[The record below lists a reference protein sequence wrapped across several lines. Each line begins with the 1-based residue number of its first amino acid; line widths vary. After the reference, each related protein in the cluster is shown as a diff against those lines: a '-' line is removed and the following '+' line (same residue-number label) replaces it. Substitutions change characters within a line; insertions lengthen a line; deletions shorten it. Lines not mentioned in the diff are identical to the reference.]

1 MKKMLKVFAVA
12 LLTVSLMVS
21 MAMNVTAEEAM
32 EAIVEVVESEQAFAE
47 EAIAV
52 EEPVLEEITIEEQI
66 AEETTEEA
74 TIEAQVIEETS
85 EVVEEVVE
93 EAVEVVVAEVVE
105 EAVEA
110 PVRTV
115 SFTFS
120 WEGDKVAYGDEIKLV
135 PILSGYEGANY
146 ELVWQYSTDNANWID
161 YTTGDAS
168 YTLTEENVSWYW
180 RLVVNTV
187 EDQAA

>member
-21 MAMNVTAEEAM
+21 MAMNVSAEEAV
-32 EAIVEVVESEQAFAE
+32 EAIVEV
-47 EAIAV
+47 
-52 EEPVLEEITIEEQI
+52 IEEETI
-66 AEETTEEA
+66 AE
-74 TIEAQVIEETS
+74 EAQVIEET
-85 EVVEEVVE
+85 VEEITVE
-93 EAVEVVVAEVVE
+93 EQIAEEQVIEEVSEEIVEAATEEQVAEVVE
-105 EAVEA
+105 A
-110 PVRTV
+110 PVRKV

-120 WEGDKVAYGDEIKLV
+120 WDGDEVNYGDEIKLV
-135 PILSGYEGANY
+135 AVLSGYEGLDY
-146 ELVWQYSTDNANWID
+146 ELVWQHSTDNANWID

-187 EDQAA
+187 EEQAA

>member
-1 MKKMLKVFAVA
+1 MKKMLKVMAVA
-12 LLTVSLMVS
+12 MLTVSMMVS
-21 MAMNVTAEEAM
+21 MAMNVSAEEAI
-32 EAIVEVVESEQAFAE
+32 EAVVETIVEEQAFAE
-47 EAIAV
+47 EAIA
-52 EEPVLEEITIEEQI
+52 
-66 AEETTEEA
+66 EEA
-74 TIEAQVIEETS
+74 VIEEA
-85 EVVEEVVE
+85 VEETAVE
-93 EAVEVVVAEVVE
+93 EAVVE
-105 EAVEA
+105 EA

-120 WEGDKVAYGDEIKLV
+120 WDGDEVTYGDEIKLV
-135 PILSGYEGANY
+135 PILDGYEGAAY

-187 EDQAA
+187 EEQAA

>member
-21 MAMNVTAEEAM
+21 MAMNVSAEEAV
-32 EAIVEVVESEQAFAE
+32 EAIVEVIEEES
-47 EAIAV
+47 AIA
-52 EEPVLEEITIEEQI
+52 E
-66 AEETTEEA
+66 
-74 TIEAQVIEETS
+74 EAQVIEEA
-85 EVVEEVVE
+85 VEEIAVE
-93 EAVEVVVAEVVE
+93 EQIVEEQVIEEVSEEIVEAATEEQVAEVVE
-105 EAVEA
+105 A
-110 PVRTV
+110 PVRKV

-120 WEGDKVAYGDEIKLV
+120 WDGDEVNYGDEIKLV
-135 PILSGYEGANY
+135 AVLSGYEGLDY
-146 ELVWQYSTDNANWID
+146 ELVWQHSTDNANWID

-187 EDQAA
+187 EEQAA